1 MPKLMYEDR
10 KKAMEPY
17 GKITREEYLNLNS
30 LAKEIHDN
38 WMKWKPNLYTS
49 MSKDELLEYLE
60 NEGQRLDD
68 LAADLIQSGMDVPGA
83 LEVVRSQIYDEMQ
96 T

>member
-30 LAKEIHDN
+30 LAKELHDY
-38 WMKWKPNLYTS
+38 WMNHKKKLYNS
-49 MSKDELLEYLE
+49 MTKEQLLTILE
-60 NEGQRLDD
+60 EEGQRLDD

-83 LEVVRSQIYDEMQ
+83 LEVVRSEIYDEMQ

>member
-17 GKITREEYLNLNS
+17 GKITREDYLNLNS
-30 LAKEIHDN
+30 LAKEIHDY
-38 WMKWKPNLYTS
+38 WMKWKPNLYNS
-49 MSKDELLEYLE
+49 MSKEEMLEYLE